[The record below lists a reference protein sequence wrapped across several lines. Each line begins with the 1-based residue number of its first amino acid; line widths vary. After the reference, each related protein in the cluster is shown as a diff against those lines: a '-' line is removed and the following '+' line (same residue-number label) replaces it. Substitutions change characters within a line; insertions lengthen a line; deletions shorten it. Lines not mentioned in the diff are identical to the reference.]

1 MNINEIIINA
11 IKEYYNVKDEVVLK
25 TINENKFNELKKE
38 STQKPFK
45 FSILNEEYET
55 LLIIDVSSKKYIAY
69 IREKE

>member
-45 FSILNEEYET
+45 FSILNEEYEV
-55 LLIIDVSSKKYIAY
+55 LLIMDVSSKKYIAY